1 MGTVYSGVQH
11 YFRILQ
17 FRYGGEEQG
26 EMMIFLLHCY
36 STAAMP
42 YMGARSGGGGSIVG
56 VRFFLEIFFPLGFS
70 FHYGGLFLHV
80 VGLFSPC
87 GAISRGPYLHVG
99 AFVLLREEWG
109 GGGDFWNCPSLNIPY
124 LLFQ

>member
-1 MGTVYSGVQH
+1 MYLNYQTFDYKNLASKCLLCDTSDVYSGVQH

-42 YMGARSGGGGSIVG
+42 YMGARSGEGG
-56 VRFFLEIFFPLGFS
+56 
-70 FHYGGLFLHV
+70 
-80 VGLFSPC
+80 
-87 GAISRGPYLHVG
+87 
-99 AFVLLREEWG
+99 
-109 GGGDFWNCPSLNIPY
+109 
-124 LLFQ
+124 Q